1 VIMSVST
8 VSSTIFQRGLSLVV
22 LCGLLVFYFSL
33 SRIEDTGRELSL
45 SLIFGLF
52 FGVFLQRSRFC
63 FFCVTRDFLEH
74 RDSRGLLGILTA
86 LMIGILGY
94 ALIFGAILPE
104 PGQRLPPDAH
114 IGPVSWILALAAFV
128 FGSGMALSGSCIS
141 AHLYRLGEGAFGSLL
156 ALTGVMAGFLLGFKT
171 WNWVYLRVIQDAPV
185 IWLPN
190 HWGYDGAV
198 LAQLGLLA
206 ILGFV
211 LLRLHRP
218 TPASPSDSLFEALII
233 RRWPP
238 YVGGILIGALGAAAY
253 FRIAPLGV
261 TAEIGSIAR
270 TLGDALQWL
279 PERLEGL
286 DSFTGCAT
294 VVKDTL
300 LSNNGVFVI
309 GLIFA
314 AWAAALAAGQFR
326 PQLPDWRSALRQFSG
341 GVLLGWGSMTAL
353 GCTVGTLLS
362 GIMAGAVSGWVFAIF
377 CLAGLWL
384 TWWLRR
390 LLSV

>member
-1 VIMSVST
+1 
-8 VSSTIFQRGLSLVV
+8 
-22 LCGLLVFYFSL
+22 
-33 SRIEDTGRELSL
+33 
-45 SLIFGLF
+45 
-52 FGVFLQRSRFC
+52 
-63 FFCVTRDFLEH
+63 
-74 RDSRGLLGILTA
+74 
-86 LMIGILGY
+86 
-94 ALIFGAILPE
+94 
-104 PGQRLPPDAH
+104 
-114 IGPVSWILALAAFV
+114 
-128 FGSGMALSGSCIS
+128 
-141 AHLYRLGEGAFGSLL
+141 
-156 ALTGVMAGFLLGFKT
+156 
-171 WNWVYLRVIQDAPV
+171 
-185 IWLPN
+185 
-190 HWGYDGAV
+190 
-198 LAQLGLLA
+198 
-206 ILGFV
+206 
-211 LLRLHRP
+211 
-218 TPASPSDSLFEALII
+218 LII